1 MITPTVTSSYY
12 SDIHQLLGRYDYT
25 RSHIK
30 LLNAKCTKPSLAYT
44 HWGDVQ
50 EFSIDFP
57 KQSHPYSIRNEYLK
71 TKGGYQQISE
81 ESQI

>member
-1 MITPTVTSSYY
+1 
-12 SDIHQLLGRYDYT
+12 LG
-25 RSHIK
+25 
-30 LLNAKCTKPSLAYT
+30 
-44 HWGDVQ
+44 GDVQ

-71 TKGGYQQISE
+71 TEGGYQQISE